1 MNLRQAIENLLPT
14 SRCMQANTSTICGI
28 GPTFKQALLRAPIH
42 QFDNG
47 VVLQSKGFGRIGN
60 RRRTPC
66 RNACD
71 REQELVL
78 LRMQACIDGC
88 ILADQQEFPQ
98 LMAEGCK
105 SLM

>member
-1 MNLRQAIENLLPT
+1 MNMGQAIENLLST
-14 SRCMQANTSTICGI
+14 RRCSQTNTSAICGI
-28 GPTFKQALLRAPIH
+28 GPTFKQAVLRAPIH
-42 QFDNG
+42 QLNNG

-66 RNACD
+66 GNACD

-78 LRMQACIDGC
+78 LRMQACIYSC
-88 ILADQQEFPQ
+88 NLADQQEFSQ